1 LNMQWIEN
9 LSLKDKRVLVRADF
23 NVPLKENGE
32 IADDFRIIVTL
43 PTLQHILSQGASLV
57 VMSHLGDPEGKRIER
72 LNMDKVAEKLGEHL
86 KVQVAKANDCIGQE
100 VMKLTKGLGA
110 GEVLLLENL
119 RFKKEE
125 EENDE
130 NFAKELAKL
139 GDFYINDAFG
149 VLHREHASVVGV
161 PKFLPSFGGLLLKK
175 EIEGL
180 QHLLKD
186 PARPMIAVVGG
197 RKIESKLPLIG
208 SIAELADEVL
218 LGNLLA
224 NEITRQNISFKYKE
238 KVVFPKDGVPGEGKE
253 YDIGP
258 KTRKLYQEKVRGART
273 VFWVGP
279 LGRYEDKEYAEG
291 SKVVAEAIV
300 EDTSYAVAGGGN
312 LLDFL
317 GRYNLRDKFD
327 HFSTGGSSMLAFLAS
342 EELPGLKA
350 LNYYGN

>member
-1 LNMQWIEN
+1 
-9 LSLKDKRVLVRADF
+9 VLLRADF

-32 IADDFRIIVTL
+32 IADDFRITATL
-43 PTLQHILSQGASLV
+43 PTMQHILSAGASLV

-72 LNMDKVAEKLGEHL
+72 LNMDKVAEKLKEHL
-86 KVQVAKANDCIGQE
+86 KTQVAKANDCIGQE
-100 VMKLTKGLGA
+100 VMKLTQGLGA

-119 RFKKEE
+119 RFRKEE

-139 GDFYINDAFG
+139 GDFYVNDAFG

-161 PKFLPSFGGLLLKK
+161 PTLLPSAGGLLLKK

-180 QHLLKD
+180 QKLQRT
-186 PARPMIAVVGG
+186 PERPMIAIIGG
-197 RKIESKLPLIG
+197 RKVEDKIPVIDR
-208 SIAELADEVL
+208 IAEVADEVL

-224 NEITRQNISFKYKE
+224 SEIVSKNISFKQKD
-238 KVVFPKDGVPGEGKE
+238 KIVFPPDGIPEGKE

-258 KTRKLYQEKVRGART
+258 ETKKLYQEKVRGART
-273 VFWVGP
+273 VFWSGP
-279 LGRYEDKEYAEG
+279 LGKYEQKEYAEG

-327 HFSTGGSSMLAFLAS
+327 HISTGGSSMLVFLAGQK
-342 EELPGLKA
+342 LPGLKV
-350 LNYYGN
+350 LGYYD